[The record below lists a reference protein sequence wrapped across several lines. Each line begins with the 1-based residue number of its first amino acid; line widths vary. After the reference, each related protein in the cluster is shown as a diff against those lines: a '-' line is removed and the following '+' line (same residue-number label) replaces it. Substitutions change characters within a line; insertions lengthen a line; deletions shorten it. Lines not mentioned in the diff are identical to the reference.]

1 MAVKNI
7 IFKIEA
13 DVASLKRELA
23 GVNTSVDNTEKKVTS
38 LGKAFSLAGA
48 AFGGIAIGSQFAELA
63 KQSINAAAA
72 FETLEISFSTFL
84 GSAEEGAR
92 VLKELEQ
99 FSLKTP
105 FTPAQVQE
113 AGKALLAFGEP
124 VEKLTATLKNIGDI
138 SAGTGKNFNELAIIY
153 GKARTQGTLYAEDI
167 NQLTE
172 AGIPIIDTLAESL
185 GTSAGNIKKL
195 ASEGKIGFSDLEKG
209 FRTLTSSGGQ
219 FEGLTEKLAQSTAGR
234 LSTLQGNAE
243 AIRRSFGESLL
254 PVFEVLINTA
264 TQVLSF
270 FGNFNSI
277 LEANRAAFAAVGAA
291 IALSVGA
298 MTRDIQLK
306 VLSNA
311 VTLALAIK
319 ERALAVATNIKT
331 TATRIATTASQGATF
346 ATRVQT
352 VATEV
357 ATIATKG
364 FNAAIKA
371 NPLGILITLLTTAAI
386 LFVDF
391 ADAADASAT
400 QVERFADGAK
410 AFGEFEQSFK
420 KNLNEEKAALAANV
434 EQIKKS
440 NAGSQERAVL
450 IKKLNDQFGTT
461 LTNLTDEKKFVAALE
476 VAYLSATEAIKK
488 KALASAGEEA
498 LTNLYK
504 EQIRLTEILNA
515 NLEEKKKISDSVNAQ
530 FATSDVAVDKI
541 IESRTGIQTAQINNS
556 KKELALVNSAI
567 DKISKRTAEAIGG
580 PTDPI
585 NIPVSVE
592 LINSRAKLAADLEKE
607 LRGLKID
614 LSQQGPSFV
623 DPKNVEEAKKQAK
636 DLADV
641 DRARVDEEINNRI
654 KEFKNN
660 ETYTSAT
667 AKLLDDIK
675 KKKLEIIANQEAN
688 QLQIIDINAA
698 ERDSKALRSIEETSF
713 EEKIF
718 LAEES
723 NKRLEELQQESL
735 DKLSKATKA
744 KDKETIQSEINAR
757 LDLIRQGLE
766 KERQLREAA
775 IIAQRN
781 ADLGNVKLSEKE
793 KAAITAKSNLEILK
807 LNQNYLDKK
816 TAAGKE
822 AGAKTTEDDL
832 KVQQEITQGIINLT
846 KESLS
851 ALKEIS
857 AARIQEAD
865 LAISNQQKRV
875 ERAAKLAENGN
886 VAILESEQEKLDNL
900 VRARQQYVRQQQV
913 LGLIEMTTNS
923 AIAISKAA
931 AEGGAAAPFTIA
943 ATLIALA
950 AGFVAAKAQAQAAG
964 GFEKG
969 GYTGDG
975 ARREPAGIVH
985 KGEFVFTQ
993 EKTRRF
999 RSVFEDIHKG
1009 RDPFV
1014 ARGVGEKIIFVNN
1027 SGLDGKLDKIE
1038 RAIREQ
1044 QGLNLSISEKGIH
1057 GLVSSYQFKE
1067 SRIKKG
1073 AR

>member
-1 MAVKNI
+1 
-7 IFKIEA
+7 
-13 DVASLKRELA
+13 
-23 GVNTSVDNTEKKVTS
+23 
-38 LGKAFSLAGA
+38 
-48 AFGGIAIGSQFAELA
+48 
-63 KQSINAAAA
+63 
-72 FETLEISFSTFL
+72 
-84 GSAEEGAR
+84 
-92 VLKELEQ
+92 
-99 FSLKTP
+99 
-105 FTPAQVQE
+105 
-113 AGKALLAFGEP
+113 
-124 VEKLTATLKNIGDI
+124 
-138 SAGTGKNFNELAIIY
+138 
-153 GKARTQGTLYAEDI
+153 
-167 NQLTE
+167 
-172 AGIPIIDTLAESL
+172 
-185 GTSAGNIKKL
+185 
-195 ASEGKIGFSDLEKG
+195 
-209 FRTLTSSGGQ
+209 
-219 FEGLTEKLAQSTAGR
+219 
-234 LSTLQGNAE
+234 
-243 AIRRSFGESLL
+243 
-254 PVFEVLINTA
+254 
-264 TQVLSF
+264 
-270 FGNFNSI
+270 
-277 LEANRAAFAAVGAA
+277 
-291 IALSVGA
+291 
-298 MTRDIQLK
+298 
-306 VLSNA
+306 
-311 VTLALAIK
+311 
-319 ERALAVATNIKT
+319 
-331 TATRIATTASQGATF
+331 
-346 ATRVQT
+346 

-744 KDKETIQSEINAR
+744 KDKQNIQSEIDAR
-757 LDLIRQGLE
+757 LALIREGLE

-832 KVQQEITQGIINLT
+832 KVQQEIAQGIINLT
-846 KESLS
+846 KESLN

-865 LAISNQQKRV
+865 IAISNQQKRV

-886 VAILESEQEKLDNL
+886 AAILESEQEKLDNL

-913 LGLIEMTTNS
+913 LGLIEMTTNP